1 MHRCKKINDNIFL
14 GITDN
19 GRWGLLNDSGE
30 TLCKPTFDNIGE
42 VDNGIIPLIKKE
54 TITFGGWRKETKEI
68 TKYGL
73 YNASSKVFIPV
84 EYDICPE
91 YSNGYYKISSK
102 GLLGIINGTG
112 VIVLKPEWKQIN
124 LSNGY
129 YIVSK
134 IVKEDYSEIER
145 FGLTTLNGNIILET
159 KYKAISVLR
168 EGLYKVKENNSWSIF
183 NDEGR
188 LTKETYD
195 EINLDGD
202 YIIVSKNGLNGRLN
216 ERAEKVIKSDNGN
229 DLILPLKFAW
239 GHDFKNGIAKVLING
254 CENFIDNSFS
264 IVVISENHIIPID
277 KSIDY
282 LVSKD
287 KKGNYIFAIDKKYGI
302 IDHLGKIIIEAK
314 YQYLSHLADE
324 LYIAGII
331 KEGDYKNTYG
341 IIDIEDKT
349 ILTFEYSSIKPYGGK
364 IPRSYWTWDDRY
376 VTEQVEVQ
384 EEVQHWLVHK
394 NGYGL
399 IDRNGNICIPSEY
412 DDIQKFEKGFFVK
425 SNGKYGVIDLDYNI
439 ICEPKYSIIEPIN
452 NGLWKVS
459 IITSQTYNN
468 KTEVFGILDS
478 FGKERLEPIYQF
490 IGNVNDDRVVKGR
503 AIINLKGQLGLV
515 DENYCILAEPQYEHI
530 SEFKMVKQL

>member
-287 KKGNYIFAIDKKYGI
+287 KKG
-302 IDHLGKIIIEAK
+302 
-314 YQYLSHLADE
+314 
-324 LYIAGII
+324 
-331 KEGDYKNTYG
+331 
-341 IIDIEDKT
+341 
-349 ILTFEYSSIKPYGGK
+349 
-364 IPRSYWTWDDRY
+364 
-376 VTEQVEVQ
+376 
-384 EEVQHWLVHK
+384 
-394 NGYGL
+394 
-399 IDRNGNICIPSEY
+399 
-412 DDIQKFEKGFFVK
+412 
-425 SNGKYGVIDLDYNI
+425 
-439 ICEPKYSIIEPIN
+439 
-452 NGLWKVS
+452 
-459 IITSQTYNN
+459 ITS
-468 KTEVFGILDS
+468 L
-478 FGKERLEPIYQF
+478 L
-490 IGNVNDDRVVKGR
+490 
-503 AIINLKGQLGLV
+503 
-515 DENYCILAEPQYEHI
+515 
-530 SEFKMVKQL
+530 